1 MLHSHVNEERGSIV
15 DMGRGLCQSNGIP
28 SRYSLNVAEKHS
40 TTHYLPFEDVLK
52 QNNTWSI
59 RSS

>member
-52 QNNTWSI
+52 QNS
-59 RSS
+59 